1 MPKELLEEINYKKTY
16 EALKAENIEELSKL
30 IFTTAVRNQLINFYM
45 QDFEN
50 LLNNKEKKFAIRA
63 YIYLDCLVAFY
74 RLPSHIEQSIE
85 ELTTRFSGQQHIVEY
100 LLQNFSV
107 ASAVPSH

>member
-1 MPKELLEEINYKKTY
+1 M
-16 EALKAENIEELSKL
+16 KARNEEELSKL

-45 QDFEN
+45 SDFEN

-74 RLPSHIEQSIE
+74 RLPAHIEQSAE
-85 ELTTRFSGQQHIVEY
+85 ELTTKFSGQQQIVDY
-100 LLQNFSV
+100 LL
-107 ASAVPSH
+107 

>member
-30 IFTTAVRNQLINFYM
+30 IFTTAVRNQLTQFYM

-85 ELTTRFSGQQHIVEY
+85 DLTAKFSG
-100 LLQNFSV
+100 
-107 ASAVPSH
+107 

>member
-1 MPKELLEEINYKKTY
+1 M
-16 EALKAENIEELSKL
+16 KAQNEEELSKL

-45 QDFEN
+45 SDFEN

-74 RLPSHIEQSIE
+74 RLPAHIEQSAE
-85 ELTTRFSGQQHIVEY
+85 ELTTKFSGQQQIVDY
-100 LLQNFSV
+100 LL
-107 ASAVPSH
+107 

>member
-1 MPKELLEEINYKKTY
+1 M
-16 EALKAENIEELSKL
+16 KARNEEELSKL

-45 QDFEN
+45 SDFEN

-74 RLPSHIEQSIE
+74 RLPAHIEQSAE
-85 ELTTRFSGQQHIVEY
+85 ELTAKFSGQQQIVDY
-100 LLQNFSV
+100 LL
-107 ASAVPSH
+107 

>member
-16 EALKAENIEELSKL
+16 EALKAENIEELSLL
-30 IFTTAVRNQLINFYM
+30 IFTTAVRNQLMTFYM

-100 LLQNFSV
+100 LL
-107 ASAVPSH
+107 